1 MIRSFRDALRDSLM
15 TLAETDKDFVVLN
28 ADSARVLNLDIF
40 KATYPDRI
48 FCYGISEADMLS
60 AAAGLSTTGI
70 VPIVV
75 GFSMFVTE
83 KPFEQIRQSIC
94 YPNLNVKI
102 IATHAGLCVGQDG
115 ATHQTLEDLTVMRS
129 LPNMKVLVAAD
140 AAQTTAAIKA
150 MMAHKGPCYLRLGRD
165 TAKDMY
171 TGTPEFHI
179 GGSDLLREGADVTL
193 AACGLM
199 VDQSLQAAE
208 LLKADGIEA
217 AVLNLYSVKPLD
229 EQAILAQAKKTG
241 AIVTVEDHTVL
252 GGLGGAV
259 AETLARYLPTPMEFV
274 GTQDTFGESGTQD
287 ELFHKYGLSAA
298 HIAAAA
304 KRAVARKAPRA

>member
-15 TLAETDKDFVVLN
+15 ALAEVDKDFVVLN
-28 ADSARVLNLDIF
+28 ADSARVLNLDVF
-40 KATYPDRI
+40 KSTHPNRI

-70 VPIVV
+70 TPIVV
-75 GFSMFVTE
+75 GFSVFVTE
-83 KPFEQIRQSIC
+83 KPFEQIRQAIC

-115 ATHQTLEDLTVMRS
+115 ATHQNLEDLAIMRT

-140 AAQTTAAIKA
+140 AAQTAAAISA

-165 TAKDMY
+165 LAEDIYQGK
-171 TGTPEFHI
+171 PEVRI
-179 GGSDLLREGADVTL
+179 GGSDLVREGTDVTL

-208 LLKADGIEA
+208 LLKAEGIDA

-229 EQAILAQAKKTG
+229 EEAVLSQAKKTG
-241 AIVTVEDHTVL
+241 AIVTVEDHTIY

-259 AETLARYLPTPMEFV
+259 AETLARHLPTPMEFV
-274 GTQDTFGESGTQD
+274 GTKDTFGESGTQD
-287 ELFHKYGLSAA
+287 ELFRKYGLTAA
-298 HIAAAA
+298 DIAAAA
-304 KRAVARKAPRA
+304 RRTLTRKAARG